1 MSLDGLLG
9 KDISF
14 AANVVKRRHL
24 ATFLVH
30 GLLGATL
37 AGCAHSPGLFGL
49 SPDSAPDVK
58 AEAVTERAEARWQ
71 ALIKGDLPAAYS
83 YLSPGSRQAVS
94 LETYKRKHRVGFYR
108 AVKIR
113 TASCQAEV
121 CTVQLS
127 LTYDTKDIKGVVTP
141 ITEKWLIE
149 QGQVWFVELP

>member
-1 MSLDGLLG
+1 MTLDGLFG
-9 KDISF
+9 KDVSF

-37 AGCAHSPGLFGL
+37 AGCAHSPVTGL

-58 AEAVTERAEARWQ
+58 VAAVTARAEARWQ
-71 ALIKGDLPAAYS
+71 TLIKGDLDAAYT
-83 YLSPGSRQAVS
+83 YLSPGSRQLIS
-94 LETYKRKHRVGFYR
+94 LENYKRKHRVGFYR

-113 TASCQAEV
+113 TATCQAEV

-127 LTYDTKDIKGVVTP
+127 LTYDTKDIKGIVTP